1 MALLITNTMR
11 ERIKKKLGTEGKLM
25 RLCLIPYL
33 HTPFF
38 LFSLFFWVGGG
49 FIISSFHTYLSHET
63 NLKKLETVLLYLT
76 STCMSY

>member
-33 HTPFF
+33 HTFFF
-38 LFSLFFWVGGG
+38 LFSLFGGG
-49 FIISSFHTYLSHET
+49 DSLYRRFILTSATKPI
-63 NLKKLETVLLYLT
+63 KKNWKRCNYNNLT
-76 STCMSY
+76 STGTSY

>member
-33 HTPFF
+33 HTFF
-38 LFSLFFWVGGG
+38 FFSLFFGGDSLYRR
-49 FIISSFHTYLSHET
+49 FI
-63 NLKKLETVLLYLT
+63 LT
-76 STCMSY
+76 SATKPIKKTGNGVTIII